1 MKFNINIFE
10 YFLFKLYRIFRD
22 GIEEVYVYLD
32 FLFKGDKLV
41 FVGSVLDYMF
51 IVWDWKNE

>member
-10 YFLFKLYRIFRD
+10 YFFLKFYRIFRD

-32 FLFKGDKLV
+32 FFFKGDKFV
-41 FVGSVLDYMF
+41 FVGSVLDYML
-51 IVWDWKNE
+51 IVWDWRNE